1 MALVPE
7 GALEVYTEDYTRPA
21 EYNTKTYK
29 INWETNQIEGYVD
42 GIEALKQSFM
52 LAFNTQR
59 YKNHAFTSNYGMD
72 WQDLIGMPEDYILSE
87 VLTRAQD
94 MILADKRF
102 LSVEYYEDDPYTVEG
117 DTIYINLDIKTV
129 EGDFTASVTVGG

>member
-7 GALEVYTEDYTRPA
+7 GATLDEVVDYDRPA

-72 WQDLIGMPEDYILSE
+72 WQGLIGMPEDYIISE
-87 VLTRAQD
+87 VLTRVQD
-94 MILADKRF
+94 MVLADKRF
-102 LSVEYYEDDPYTVEG
+102 LSVEYYEDDPYTIEG
-117 DTIYINLDIKTV
+117 DAIYINLDIKTV